1 MVETVRNLTPPQQ
14 LLFWMLVMVV
24 IMLLLL
30 LLTLGV
36 AILVSERQKIT
47 LQANTLDA
55 VRDLF
60 RTMAQV
66 NEYAVK
72 KVTDSGKKA
81 EEVKQ
86 EVKRAVKEVAS
97 LVAESPSALSIPS
110 VDLDKSKET
119 GRER

>member
-24 IMLLLL
+24 IMLLL

-72 KVTDSGKKA
+72 KVTDAGKKA